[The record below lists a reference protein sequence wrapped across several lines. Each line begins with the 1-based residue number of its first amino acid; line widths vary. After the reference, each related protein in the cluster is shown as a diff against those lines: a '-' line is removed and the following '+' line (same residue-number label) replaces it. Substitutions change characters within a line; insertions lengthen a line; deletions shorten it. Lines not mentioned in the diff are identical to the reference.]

1 MQATRDGRQ
10 LFNNTLKGYGH
21 YGAVAKTILTG
32 VRLSVGT
39 DATVSDH
46 IFGLYAT
53 INLSNFVGKT
63 VRMKAMF
70 KSNSNLKGRYSIGL
84 CDSNG
89 TNRLAKDSTNISEKE
104 ISFVI
109 PSLETGQEFLGV
121 WFYANSE
128 GTGVAGDYVDYTD
141 VIITIDN
148 ENMTYEPYTGGIPSP
163 NPDYPSEIET
173 VGSNANLFDG
183 ELEFGSLANNTGQNY
198 ANAKNTRSKNYIA
211 VEENATY
218 VLSDNI
224 KGSFIV
230 HAYDENKNWLSMIG
244 AQNYTGQYI
253 FVTPPQT
260 SYIRFRT
267 NETDLNAKIKLEKGS
282 IATPYSP
289 PGMGSVEINTITKN
303 FINMQKKT
311 TNWNGA
317 SVTVENN
324 KITFSGASDG
334 SLGLNFSSYE
344 SKIRISKGNKVAYS
358 SRYVLGSYT
367 LGNTYYNLK
376 LIYQD
381 GTFTTINMNRS
392 ISTYKN
398 DISNTITLKKD
409 VVAYQINGAGYA
421 MSGLTNE
428 LVYEFQLEI
437 GDTASNIVEQSS
449 QTAIMPIQ
457 QEMLDGD
464 YTADVE
470 HHEWG
475 KAILSGNEDVIIDGT
490 YSGITQFKIAIL
502 NVKKQSNPSEICVL
516 SNYFLGVE
524 WNNSWTKN
532 NSIVNRSDN
541 SVRVM
546 TSKYTTIDG
555 FKALLKSKYDEGNPV
570 VIYYKLEKT
579 INLELTEEQK
589 TVRDTKLY
597 TYKNITNI
605 NVSDE
610 LASVEVEYKK
620 DQDTINK
627 NYENRLAA
635 LEAASIS

>member
-1 MQATRDGRQ
+1 MHVEDSGS
-10 LFNNTLKGYGH
+10 LDFNWKIKGGH
-21 YGAVAKTILTG
+21 YQKQTVQSDNLLILEDTTITTNGITLVVKDG
-32 VRLSVGT
+32 V
-39 DATVSDH
+39 
-46 IFGLYAT
+46 IT
-53 INLSNFVGKT
+53 IN
-63 VRMKAMF
+63 
-70 KSNSNLKGRYSIGL
+70 
-84 CDSNG
+84 G
-89 TNRLAKDSTNISEKE
+89 TPTASTNIDFKIKKKLKAGTYWHMVNRASGSASGNIGFLIMKSISSSATTINGSGGANFTLEEDTEAFYRIWTDKNNTISNVAYKCLISEGSDSKPWVQG
-104 ISFVI
+104 IPDS
-109 PSLETGQEFLGV
+109 PSL
-121 WFYANSE
+121 
-128 GTGVAGDYVDYTD
+128 
-141 VIITIDN
+141 
-148 ENMTYEPYTGGIPSP
+148 
-163 NPDYPSEIET
+163 DYPSVIET
-173 VGSNANLFDG
+173 AGSNANLFDG
-183 ELEFGSLANNTGQNY
+183 ELESGSLANNSGQNY

-211 VEENATY
+211 VEENTTY

-267 NETDLNAKIKLEKGS
+267 NETDLTAKIKLEKGS

-289 PGMGSVEINTITKN
+289 YGMGSVEIDVVNKNIFDGNKAVEFWRGFGAQVEFVENVFKVNAVHQSLYSKAFKIIDEVKNLTLSVGDIINDTGINARVGLCTIKEDGTINNRTVIYQNQTITKN
-303 FINMQKKT
+303 ANAIYFDWSKA
-311 TNWNGA
+311 GA
-317 SVTVENN
+317 FTVKEIIVSVNE
-324 KITFSGASDG
+324 
-334 SLGLNFSSYE
+334 
-344 SKIRISKGNKVAYS
+344 
-358 SRYVLGSYT
+358 
-367 LGNTYYNLK
+367 
-376 LIYQD
+376 
-381 GTFTTINMNRS
+381 
-392 ISTYKN
+392 
-398 DISNTITLKKD
+398 NTITND
-409 VVAYQINGAGYA
+409 YVPHQ
-421 MSGLTNE
+421 
-428 LVYEFQLEI
+428 
-437 GDTASNIVEQSS
+437 S

-570 VIYYKLEKT
+570 VIYYKLEKP

>member
-367 LGNTYYNLK
+367 VGNTYYNLK

>member
-1 MQATRDGRQ
+1 MHVEDSGS
-10 LFNNTLKGYGH
+10 LDFNWKIKGGH
-21 YGAVAKTILTG
+21 YQKQTVQSDNLLILEDTTITTNGITLVVKDG
-32 VRLSVGT
+32 V
-39 DATVSDH
+39 
-46 IFGLYAT
+46 IT
-53 INLSNFVGKT
+53 IN
-63 VRMKAMF
+63 
-70 KSNSNLKGRYSIGL
+70 
-84 CDSNG
+84 G
-89 TNRLAKDSTNISEKE
+89 TPTASTNIDFKIKKKLKAGTYWHMVNRASGSASGNIGFLIMKSISSSATTINGSGGANFTLEEDTEAFYRIWTDKNNTISNVAYKCLISEGSDSKPWVQG
-104 ISFVI
+104 IPDS
-109 PSLETGQEFLGV
+109 PSL
-121 WFYANSE
+121 
-128 GTGVAGDYVDYTD
+128 
-141 VIITIDN
+141 
-148 ENMTYEPYTGGIPSP
+148 
-163 NPDYPSEIET
+163 DYPSVIET
-173 VGSNANLFDG
+173 AGSNANLFDG
-183 ELEFGSLANNTGQNY
+183 ELESGSLANNSGQNY

-211 VEENATY
+211 VEENTTY

-267 NETDLNAKIKLEKGS
+267 NETDLTAKIKLEKGS

-289 PGMGSVEINTITKN
+289 YGMGSVEIDVVNKNIFDGNKAVEFWRGFGAQVEFVENVFKVNAVHQSLYSKAFKIIDEVKNLTLSVGDIINDTGINARVGLCTIKEDGTINNRTVIYQNQTITKN
-303 FINMQKKT
+303 ANAIYFDWSKA
-311 TNWNGA
+311 GA
-317 SVTVENN
+317 FTVKEIIVSVNE
-324 KITFSGASDG
+324 
-334 SLGLNFSSYE
+334 
-344 SKIRISKGNKVAYS
+344 
-358 SRYVLGSYT
+358 
-367 LGNTYYNLK
+367 
-376 LIYQD
+376 
-381 GTFTTINMNRS
+381 
-392 ISTYKN
+392 
-398 DISNTITLKKD
+398 NTITND
-409 VVAYQINGAGYA
+409 YVPHQ
-421 MSGLTNE
+421 
-428 LVYEFQLEI
+428 
-437 GDTASNIVEQSS
+437 S

>member
-1 MQATRDGRQ
+1 
-10 LFNNTLKGYGH
+10 
-21 YGAVAKTILTG
+21 
-32 VRLSVGT
+32 
-39 DATVSDH
+39 
-46 IFGLYAT
+46 
-53 INLSNFVGKT
+53 
-63 VRMKAMF
+63 
-70 KSNSNLKGRYSIGL
+70 
-84 CDSNG
+84 
-89 TNRLAKDSTNISEKE
+89 
-104 ISFVI
+104 
-109 PSLETGQEFLGV
+109 
-121 WFYANSE
+121 
-128 GTGVAGDYVDYTD
+128 
-141 VIITIDN
+141 
-148 ENMTYEPYTGGIPSP
+148 
-163 NPDYPSEIET
+163 
-173 VGSNANLFDG
+173 
-183 ELEFGSLANNTGQNY
+183 
-198 ANAKNTRSKNYIA
+198 
-211 VEENATY
+211 
-218 VLSDNI
+218 
-224 KGSFIV
+224 
-230 HAYDENKNWLSMIG
+230 
-244 AQNYTGQYI
+244 
-253 FVTPPQT
+253 
-260 SYIRFRT
+260 
-267 NETDLNAKIKLEKGS
+267 
-282 IATPYSP
+282 
-289 PGMGSVEINTITKN
+289 
-303 FINMQKKT
+303 
-311 TNWNGA
+311 
-317 SVTVENN
+317 
-324 KITFSGASDG
+324 
-334 SLGLNFSSYE
+334 
-344 SKIRISKGNKVAYS
+344 
-358 SRYVLGSYT
+358 
-367 LGNTYYNLK
+367 
-376 LIYQD
+376 
-381 GTFTTINMNRS
+381 MNRS

>member
-1 MQATRDGRQ
+1 
-10 LFNNTLKGYGH
+10 
-21 YGAVAKTILTG
+21 
-32 VRLSVGT
+32 
-39 DATVSDH
+39 
-46 IFGLYAT
+46 
-53 INLSNFVGKT
+53 
-63 VRMKAMF
+63 
-70 KSNSNLKGRYSIGL
+70 
-84 CDSNG
+84 
-89 TNRLAKDSTNISEKE
+89 
-104 ISFVI
+104 
-109 PSLETGQEFLGV
+109 
-121 WFYANSE
+121 
-128 GTGVAGDYVDYTD
+128 
-141 VIITIDN
+141 
-148 ENMTYEPYTGGIPSP
+148 
-163 NPDYPSEIET
+163 
-173 VGSNANLFDG
+173 
-183 ELEFGSLANNTGQNY
+183 
-198 ANAKNTRSKNYIA
+198 
-211 VEENATY
+211 
-218 VLSDNI
+218 
-224 KGSFIV
+224 
-230 HAYDENKNWLSMIG
+230 
-244 AQNYTGQYI
+244 
-253 FVTPPQT
+253 
-260 SYIRFRT
+260 
-267 NETDLNAKIKLEKGS
+267 
-282 IATPYSP
+282 
-289 PGMGSVEINTITKN
+289 
-303 FINMQKKT
+303 
-311 TNWNGA
+311 
-317 SVTVENN
+317 
-324 KITFSGASDG
+324 
-334 SLGLNFSSYE
+334 
-344 SKIRISKGNKVAYS
+344 
-358 SRYVLGSYT
+358 
-367 LGNTYYNLK
+367 
-376 LIYQD
+376 
-381 GTFTTINMNRS
+381 
-392 ISTYKN
+392 
-398 DISNTITLKKD
+398 
-409 VVAYQINGAGYA
+409 
-421 MSGLTNE
+421 
-428 LVYEFQLEI
+428 
-437 GDTASNIVEQSS
+437 
-449 QTAIMPIQ
+449 MPIQ